1 MSDQPEHV
9 QSNVKDLGP
18 TRKEIEAE
26 VAAPEVGREYDRILE
41 DYARRAR
48 LKGFREGKAPKDVVK
63 RMFGAEI
70 QHSVIDALVPRVLGD
85 VLETKDIR
93 SVGVPVVENVAYDE
107 GGPLKFKAVIET
119 WPDFELPAYKGVPV
133 KKAEATVTDDD
144 VARALDELREKA
156 VEYIPVEGRGVA
168 SGDYAVVEIQ
178 GRDVKTKRL
187 MPVEKV
193 VVLAGHEGNDPAI
206 NANLTGLAPGEER
219 TFRHAYPADHK
230 ARKLAGKE
238 IEYRIKV
245 DSIKEKK
252 LPEANDDFAKTLG
265 EFDTLEAVQ
274 AKIREEI
281 RQSREQA
288 ARRGAADELLRTIV
302 DRAAIELPASL
313 VAEEA
318 EAVLKSMLQSAQGR
332 PVAPEML
339 ESLRGAARAQAETN
353 LKRHLLLNRIAEV
366 EGIRVTDEDVD
377 REIQGVAQAN
387 GIPLAKAR
395 ESFARED
402 RLDDLRSSLLVRRTV
417 DFLVGQ
423 AIMK

>member
-9 QSNVKDLGP
+9 QSSVKDLGP

-41 DYARRAR
+41 DYARRSR

-70 QHSVIDALVPRVLGD
+70 QHSVIDALIPRVLGD
-85 VLETKDIR
+85 LLEAKDIH

-107 GGPLKFKAVIET
+107 GGPLKFKAVVET

-133 KKAEATVTDDD
+133 KKVEATVADDD
-144 VARALDELREKA
+144 IARALDELREKA

-168 SGDYAVVEIQ
+168 AGDYAVVEIQ

-193 VVLAGHEGNDPAI
+193 VILAGHEGNDPAI
-206 NANLTGLAPGEER
+206 NANLAGLAPGEER

-230 ARKLAGKE
+230 AKKLAGKE
-238 IEYRIKV
+238 IEYRLKA

-265 EFDTLEAVQ
+265 EFDTLDAVR

-281 RQSREQA
+281 RASREQA
-288 ARRGAADELLRTIV
+288 ARRETADAVLRTVV
-302 DRAAIELPASL
+302 DRAAFELPKS
-313 VAEEA
+313 VVDEEA

-332 PVAPEML
+332 PVAPEVL
-339 ESLRGAARAQAETN
+339 ESLRGAARTQAEIN
-353 LKRHLLLNRIAEV
+353 LKRHLLLRRIAEV

-377 REIQGVAQAN
+377 REIQSLAKAN
-387 GIPLAKAR
+387 GIPPAKVR
-395 ESFARED
+395 ESLSRDD
-402 RLDDLRSSLLVRRTV
+402 RLDELKSSLLVRRTV

-423 AIMK
+423 AIIK

>member
-26 VAAPEVGREYDRILE
+26 VAAPEVGREYDRFLE

-48 LKGFREGKAPKDVVK
+48 LKGFREGKAPRDVVK

-70 QHSVIDALVPRVLGD
+70 QHSVIDELIPRILGD
-85 VLETKDIR
+85 LLEAKGIH
-93 SVGVPVVENVAYDE
+93 SVGVPVVEDVAYDE
-107 GGPLKFKAVIET
+107 GGPLKFKAVVET

-133 KKAEATVTDDD
+133 KKVEATVADDD
-144 VARALDELREKA
+144 VARTLDELREKA
-156 VEYIPVEGRGVA
+156 VEYIPIEGRGVGD
-168 SGDYAVVEIQ
+168 GDYAVVEIQ
-178 GRDVKTKRL
+178 GRDIKTKRL

-206 NANLTGLAPGEER
+206 NANLIGLAPGEER

-230 ARKLAGKE
+230 AKKLAGKE
-238 IEYRIKV
+238 IEYRLKV

-265 EFDTLEAVQ
+265 EFDTLDAVR

-281 RQSREQA
+281 GVSRGQA
-288 ARRGAADELLRTIV
+288 ARRETADAVLRTIV
-302 DRAAIELPASL
+302 DRAAFELPKS
-313 VAEEA
+313 VVDEEA
-318 EAVLKSMLQSAQGR
+318 EAVLKNMLQSAQGR
-332 PVAPEML
+332 SVAPEVL
-339 ESLRGAARAQAETN
+339 ESLRGAARTQAEVN
-353 LKRHLLLNRIAEV
+353 LKRHLLLKRIAEV

-377 REIQGVAQAN
+377 REIQGLAKAN
-387 GIPLAKAR
+387 GIPPAKAR
-395 ESFARED
+395 ESLARDD
-402 RLDDLRSSLLVRRTV
+402 RLDELRSSLLVRRTV

-423 AIMK
+423 AIIE